1 MEKYL
6 LYNLKV
12 ALALGVFYVIY
23 RLFLKKDTFFGQHRA
38 YLLCSVV
45 LSFILPLVEIT
56 LQRPVFA
63 IIPVVF
69 LNTFQVNAVSSASSS
84 ANAGDLLQTIL
95 IYGYLA
101 ITILFLLKFLYRLS
115 VLVLQIVKGEKHRKA
130 NFIFVIETKD
140 IPVYSFFNYVFIG
153 KNQAFPDREIFA
165 HEAVHA
171 VQLHSLDTLIIEI
184 VTIIQWFNP
193 FIWLYRK
200 ELKETHEYLA
210 DAGVMK
216 QGFSMAEYL
225 LLLFN
230 HAVGFNFVGLTKNFN
245 QSLIKKR
252 IKMMKREKSCPWAR
266 FKLLLIIPAASL
278 LCLGFAKG
286 TKVSEMSKQPV
297 KSLVQLKDKLIP
309 VVGSGVN
316 RSALPVESDEIKHKP
331 VEVAKAQAV
340 RQQDTTAQEKI
351 YTMAE
356 KMPEFQGGIPALM
369 RFLGENIN
377 YPVQD
382 IKSGKE
388 GTVVVRFVVDK
399 SGKVQNPEVLRS
411 VTAEMDREAVRVVR
425 LMPQWK
431 PGLQKGV
438 AVNVYFVLPV
448 KFALT
453 KEKSGK

>member
-1 MEKYL
+1 MENYL

-12 ALALGVFYVIY
+12 ALALGVFYAIY
-23 RLFLKKDTFFGQHRA
+23 RFFLKKDTFFGQHRA
-38 YLLCSVV
+38 YLLFSVL

-56 LQRPVFA
+56 LQRPVLSR
-63 IIPVVF
+63 IPVVF
-69 LNTFQVNAVSSASSS
+69 LNTFQVNASSS
-84 ANAGDLLQTIL
+84 SSLSVNAGTLLQKIL
-95 IYGYLA
+95 IYGYPV
-101 ITILFLLKFLYRLS
+101 ITIILFLKFLYRLT
-115 VLVLQIVKGEKHRKA
+115 VLALQIITGEKHRKG
-130 NFIFVIETKD
+130 NFIFVVENKD

-252 IKMMKREKSCPWAR
+252 IKMMKREKSCPWAK

-278 LCLGFAKG
+278 LCFGFAKG
-286 TKVSEMSKQPV
+286 TKVNEISK
-297 KSLVQLKDKLIP
+297 KSISQAVSLKENLVQAVNSNDNAEAIRPEMDKDKPAAVVSVP
-309 VVGSGVN
+309 VS
-316 RSALPVESDEIKHKP
+316 SQK
-331 VEVAKAQAV
+331 
-340 RQQDTTAQEKI
+340 DTADQEKP
-351 YTMAE
+351 YTYVQQ
-356 KMPEFQGGIPALM
+356 MPAFPGGINALM
-369 RFLGENIN
+369 KFLSDNIK
-377 YPVQD
+377 YPEQA
-382 IKSGKE
+382 IKEGKN
-388 GTVVVRFVVDK
+388 GTVVVRFVVDQN
-399 SGKVQNPEVLRS
+399 GNIQNPEILRQ
-411 VTAEMDREAVRVVR
+411 VCKELDEEAIRVVS
-425 LMPQWK
+425 LMPRWE
-431 PGLQKGV
+431 PGKEHGKTV
-438 AVNVYFVLPV
+438 SVYFVLPI
-448 KFALT
+448 KFALN
-453 KEKSGK
+453 KEKSSK